1 MIGLAGL
8 WKHPLKLLEALEL
21 SCLFGVVNH
30 HAHFSAAS
38 RGHAHGDGGTFRGE
52 QLHERPMHLTR
63 VRPALGHLVF
73 KAIQLAQD
81 IDRDADVML
90 GETLDAGGVVKEDIG
105 VENKSFDPR
114 ASCGFFRGGTRAARF
129 CPL

>member
-1 MIGLAGL
+1 
-8 WKHPLKLLEALEL
+8 
-21 SCLFGVVNH
+21 
-30 HAHFSAAS
+30 
-38 RGHAHGDGGTFRGE
+38 
-52 QLHERPMHLTR
+52 MHLTR
-63 VRPALGHLVF
+63 VRPALGHLIF

-114 ASCGFFRGGTRAARF
+114 AS
-129 CPL
+129 